1 MASQTKTTTSKSG
14 AQDIFDF
21 VLDTPRKAGHAY
33 LDTTE
38 WAADR
43 VSDLQRRAGDATS
56 IEWIADITGAQ
67 ADVTRDVAQ
76 AYVSA
81 GRKLVG

>member
-1 MASQTKTTTSKSG
+1 MATQTKT
-14 AQDIFDF
+14 I
-21 VLDTPRKAGHAY
+21 LDVPRKAGHAY

-38 WAADR
+38 WAAER
-43 VSDLQRRAGDATS
+43 VADLQRRAGDATS
-56 IEWIADITGAQ
+56 IEWVADIAGAQ
-67 ADVTRDVAQ
+67 ADVTRDVAA